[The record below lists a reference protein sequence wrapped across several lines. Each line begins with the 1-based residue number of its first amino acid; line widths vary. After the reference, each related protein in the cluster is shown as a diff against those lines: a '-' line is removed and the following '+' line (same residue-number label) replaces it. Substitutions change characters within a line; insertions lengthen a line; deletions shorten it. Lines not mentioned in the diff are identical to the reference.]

1 MKFEKFLL
9 DDYLQTEAGK
19 KVCSFFSNLKDIY
32 FNNRKKFYQ
41 FVDSLLEVNHA
52 EDSFYCD
59 NQEKIFLSE
68 MTSQVNKKIKDLDV
82 FIVKSETV
90 FNNNWQPDFRVALS

>member
-32 FNNRKKFYQ
+32 FNDRKKYFRKIQ
-41 FVDSLLEVNHA
+41 KFILFLLQT
-52 EDSFYCD
+52 S
-59 NQEKIFLSE
+59 EKYLKYHF
-68 MTSQVNKKIKDLDV
+68 
-82 FIVKSETV
+82 
-90 FNNNWQPDFRVALS
+90 